1 MATVNFSVPED
12 VRQEFNQLFSQENKS
27 AILTKL
33 MQQAIAEK
41 KRQHRR
47 QLAVDKILDLRASQ
61 APVSAQEIEQARIEL
76 RS

>member
-41 KRQHRR
+41 KRQQQR
-47 QLAVDKILDLRASQ
+47 QLAVDKILELRANQ
-61 APVSAQEIEQARIEL
+61 VPVSAHEVGQARDEL